1 MFPNEQSTPFVRIG
15 SELAAY
21 QLTRDEKDKQEHL
34 DSGRQDSRER
44 TDEARRYYWLVM
56 AILEIG
62 LSGTEIHDLT
72 AGQWDNEEPLVL
84 LLTIF
89 VLPHR
94 HRLIAAT
101 VAGPA
106 SYFVPFPGDCRA
118 RLWHEPYSTGTTR
131 PALSRLVFYRR
142 IRSAQP
148 TLLTKTANRT
158 LAYSLV
164 PIGDSSNS
172 IPTPIGSLLDGTARK
187 PRN

>member
-1 MFPNEQSTPFVRIG
+1 MSNRPLL
-15 SELAAY
+15 SETVVSSPPY
-21 QLTRDEKDKQEHL
+21 QLTRAKKTSRSTSRAGVWIL
-34 DSGRQDSRER
+34 ASGRTRPDAP
-44 TDEARRYYWLVM
+44 TGCRRFRDRP
-56 AILEIG
+56 
-62 LSGTEIHDLT
+62 SGTEIHDLT
-72 AGQWDNEEPLVL
+72 AGNGTMRGLSVL

-172 IPTPIGSLLDGTARK
+172 IPTPIGSLLHGTARK